1 MTIEYDDLVLERA
14 SQYVVL
20 LMDGKTMPPT
30 RKEHRTS
37 AVVPVRITAVNEQG
51 ESMGC
56 LAHTLNVSRRG
67 ALMAGVTI
75 PIRNGM
81 VIRIIRGR
89 ANASFKVV
97 WVGSQETNS
106 QHQIGVEALE
116 SVSNFWGLE
125 HFKSVSPTDEAA
137 AIDRRSRSK

>member
-1 MTIEYDDLVLERA
+1 
-14 SQYVVL
+14 
-20 LMDGKTMPPT
+20 MPPT
-30 RKEHRTS
+30 RKEQRTS

-51 ESMGC
+51 EPLAC

-97 WVGSQETNS
+97 WVGSKETNS

-116 SVSNFWGLE
+116 AVSNFWGLE
-125 HFKSVSPTDEAA
+125 HFKSVSPVDEQAA
-137 AIDRRSRSK
+137 MDRRSRLK